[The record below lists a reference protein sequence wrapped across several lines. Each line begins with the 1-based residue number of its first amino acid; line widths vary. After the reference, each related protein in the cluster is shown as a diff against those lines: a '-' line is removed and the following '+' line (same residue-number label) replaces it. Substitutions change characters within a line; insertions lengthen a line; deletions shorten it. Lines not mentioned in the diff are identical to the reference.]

1 MTDIASFDIEVIDT
15 TPDDQMDAADP
26 WVLNVI
32 F

>member
-1 MTDIASFDIEVIDT
+1 MTDIASFDIEAIDT
-15 TPDDQMDAADP
+15 TPDDQMDEVDP